1 MANAT
6 AEDAK
11 SGWRIYR
18 STVPRPTLESIH
30 ASLTSNGRE
39 PESPRMFKHYKN
51 LERHEYA
58 EYMPINDLDMRLK
71 AARMRQAS

>member
-11 SGWRIYR
+11 SGWGIYR
-18 STVPRPTLESIH
+18 STVPRPNLESIN
-30 ASLTSNGRE
+30 ASLTGNRRG
-39 PESPRMFKHYKN
+39 PVSPRMFKHYKN
-51 LERHEYA
+51 LERHGFA

-71 AARMRQAS
+71 ATRMRQAS